1 MRAPSFALFFRS
13 ALATAFVVLL
23 TLSRHALAQTSE
35 SVREHADAILRQAER
50 DDDALELG
58 RALARYDEGRALD
71 PGSPR
76 APRAEARAAM
86 IRAHSEGDLA
96 PFAMLERVRRDPA
109 LSSDPRAVDDLVRA
123 AETFPPGLVRIEA
136 WALAAEAYAHRF
148 GRPMEGEALLRRILG
163 DERAERILAQKAA
176 RDLVTLCLARG
187 DLTAAE
193 AAVRLAG
200 TRADPRLGSDV
211 RRAVRRRS
219 LHLASIAA
227 LFAMVVLA
235 ARALVAAVRRGS
247 GGRVRSA
254 LASTWKLALA
264 YAAYVALG
272 GAALAS
278 RYEAETAK
286 PFLWFGVVLV
296 PVVLLARGWGAAGGE
311 THAASAGR
319 ATLCAMGALS
329 AAFLLL
335 EGIDATL
342 LEGFGL

>member
-1 MRAPSFALFFRS
+1 MRAPSFVLIVRAS
-13 ALATAFVVLL
+13 LACVLL
-23 TLSRHALAQTSE
+23 ALSSHARAQTNDSA
-35 SVREHADAILRQAER
+35 RERADAILRQAEK

-86 IRAHSEGDLA
+86 LRAHAEGDLV
-96 PFAMLERVRRDPA
+96 PYAMLERMRREPA
-109 LSSDPRAVDDLVRA
+109 LSSDPHAVDEIVRA
-123 AETFPPGLVRIEA
+123 SGAFPPGPVRVEV

-148 GRPMEGEALLRRILG
+148 GRPRDGEALLRRILE
-163 DERAERILAQKAA
+163 DERTERILAQKAA

-187 DLTAAE
+187 DLAGAK

-219 LHLASIAA
+219 VHLAS
-227 LFAMVVLA
+227 MGGLA
-235 ARALVAAVRRGS
+235 SMILLAGRALAVAVRRGS
-247 GGRVRSA
+247 GGRLRSA

-278 RYEAETAK
+278 GYEAETGK

-296 PVVLLARGWGAAGGE
+296 PVLLLARAWGAAGGE
-311 THAASAGR
+311 TRAARAGR
-319 ATLCAMGALS
+319 ATLCALGALS

-335 EGIDATL
+335 EGIDVML